1 MKKLL
6 LFLLL
11 FGSIG
16 SIIGYGLFEARRLLA
31 GPFIAIE
38 EPRNGNAIA
47 SPLVTVE
54 GEALNISF
62 LTINDKPVLTD
73 EAGHFRRTLSPPPGT
88 SVVTVKG
95 TDRFGRRASA
105 DVKITML
112 NFCPAA

>member
-11 FGSIG
+11 FGSVG

-31 GPFIAIE
+31 GPLIVIE
-38 EPRNGNAIA
+38 GPGDGSATA
-47 SPLVTVE
+47 GPLVTIE
-54 GEALNISF
+54 GAALNVAF

-73 EAGHFRRTLSPPPGT
+73 EAGHFTRTLSPPPGM

-105 DVKITML
+105 DVQITML
-112 NFCPAA
+112 NFCPVA